1 MSEKTIERPGTGPQE
16 GAEENRPPAECPAH
30 AKGAPAKGEAQ
41 AAPASEAPAACP
53 VDHGALAHEPSLKP
67 VVAVTGASRGIGH
80 AIVRKFY
87 DENWEVYTLSRTPFS
102 HVCPW
107 AEGYVRHI
115 EVNLSDDRSIQ
126 YAIDQLRE
134 RVGEKG
140 LTALINN
147 AGISPKN
154 DEGGRLSAMGTPLK
168 IWQDVHM
175 VNFIAPALLVQGL
188 KDALL
193 RGNGSVV
200 NITSIAGSRIH
211 PFAGAAYATS
221 KAALSA
227 LTRELAHELAA
238 SGIRVNAVAPG
249 EILTSILSP
258 GTDEVVEREV
268 PMRRIGDPKEV
279 AEVVHFL
286 CSGASSYVIGAEI
299 NIDGGQH
306 L

>member
-1 MSEKTIERPGTGPQE
+1 MDDRTIDKPG
-16 GAEENRPPAECPAH
+16 ECPAH
-30 AKGAPAKGEAQ
+30 AAPTETRPPEGC
-41 AAPASEAPAACP
+41 PAHAHEAPAEPSADAPAVCP
-53 VDHGALAHEPSLKP
+53 VDHTALSADQGLRPI
-67 VVAVTGASRGIGH
+67 VAVTGASRGIGH

-102 HVCPW
+102 RVCPW

-115 EVNLSDDRSIQ
+115 EVDLSDPKSIQ

-140 LTALINN
+140 LTALVNN

-154 DEGGRLSAMGTPLK
+154 TEGGRLGAAETPLE
-168 IWQDVHM
+168 IWRDVHM
-175 VNFIAPALLVQGL
+175 VNFIAPAVLVQGL
-188 KDALL
+188 REPL
-193 RGNGSVV
+193 RRANGAVV
-200 NITSIAGSRIH
+200 NITSIAGFRIH

-249 EILTSILSP
+249 EIMTSILSP
-258 GTDEVVEREV
+258 GTDEVVERDV

-286 CSGASSYVIGAEI
+286 CSQAASYVIGAEI